1 MPRKMKH
8 PAVIAAH
15 VAKVHGC
22 ELSPFLACCGG
33 HSATQVH
40 HVLRGNANRV
50 DAPWNIVSVCQ
61 FAHEWMHRQT
71 AQGMVIC
78 WWVIHLRGELD
89 IDAIQKQW
97 GRNPL
102 ARIEEVAMDFDSA
115 FQYSARKLLEVYGA
129 P

>member
-8 PAVIAAH
+8 PAVIADH

-22 ELSPFLACCGG
+22 ELAPFLACCLG
-33 HSATQVH
+33 HGATEVH
-40 HVLRGNANRV
+40 HVLRGNANRI
-50 DAPWNIVSVCQ
+50 DAPWNIVSVCS

-89 IDAIQKQW
+89 IDAIRQQW

-102 ARIEEVAMDFDSA
+102 ARIEEVAADGGSRGK
-115 FQYSARKLLEVYGA
+115 YLARKLLEVYGA

>member
-1 MPRKMKH
+1 MPRQLRN
-8 PAVIAAH
+8 PAVIH
-15 VAKVHGC
+15 DHLAKIHGC
-22 ELSPFLACCGG
+22 ELSPFLSCCGG
-33 HSATQVH
+33 HGATQVH
-40 HVLRGNANRV
+40 HVLRGANRI

-61 FAHEWMHRQT
+61 FAHDWMHRET

-89 IDAIQKQW
+89 IDAIREQW

-102 ARIEEVAMDFDSA
+102 ARLEEVAKGWVDGSKWLA
-115 FQYSARKLLEVYGA
+115 CKLLEVYGA

>member
-1 MPRKMKH
+1 MPRKMKN
-8 PAVIAAH
+8 PAVIEAH
-15 VAKVHGC
+15 VAKVNGC
-22 ELSPFLACCGG
+22 ELAPYLWCCGG
-33 HSATQVH
+33 YRATQIH

-78 WWVIHLRGELD
+78 WWVIHLRGELNV
-89 IDAIQKQW
+89 DAIRQQW

-102 ARIEEVAMDFDSA
+102 ARIEEVAKDLGSA
-115 FQYSARKLLEVYGA
+115 FQYSARKLLEVYGG
-129 P
+129 

>member
-8 PAVIAAH
+8 PAVFADH
-15 VAKVHGC
+15 VAKVSGC
-22 ELSPFLACCGG
+22 ELAPYLSCCLG
-33 HSATQVH
+33 HGATEVH
-40 HVLRGNANRV
+40 HVLRGPNRI
-50 DAPWNIVSVCQ
+50 DALWNIVSVCS

-89 IDAIQKQW
+89 IDAIRKQW

-102 ARIEEVAMDFDSA
+102 ARIEEVAKDVESA
-115 FQYSARKLLEVYGA
+115 FQFTARKLLEVYGA